1 LKHLRVLNKY
11 FWKYRWHFSLGVV
24 FIVASNYFAVLAPQI
39 TGYVVNQVEYHI
51 RQMINL
57 SSVASNPDHSYDPLV
72 QWIAAKF
79 ENLHTDFVHI
89 IIYASLILLLMA
101 LLRGFFMFL
110 MRQTIIVMSRH
121 IEYDQKNEIYTH
133 YQQLDAQFYKT
144 HSTGDLMSRMA
155 EDVSRVR
162 MYTGPSV
169 MHLIHLST
177 LISLSLFYMFR
188 KNWELTLYILT
199 PLPILAVAIYLVN
212 NIINKKSEQIQAQL
226 SDLTTNAQESFAGIR
241 VIKSF
246 VQEAAMFK
254 FFQKNSEDYRQS
266 AVNLASVEA
275 IYYPSI
281 GLLMGISTL
290 LTICIGGVYQ
300 MQHKIAVG
308 TIAEFVVYINMLT
321 FPVSALG
328 WVASMIQRASASQ
341 KRLNDFLEISSSI
354 KDDPRAVEVSL
365 QHQIQF
371 HQVNF
376 TFEHTGIHALKDFNL
391 TLTKGQKIAI
401 IGKTGSGKSTIAQL
415 LLRLFDPQNGD
426 ITIDGTNIK
435 QIKCSILREQIG
447 YVPQDVFLFSDTIS
461 NNIGFGLNVFNEEL
475 VENAAIRAHIKTE
488 IMQFPEQ
495 FQTLVGERG
504 VMLSGGQKQR
514 ISIAR
519 ALIKNSEILIFDD
532 CLSAVDAQTE
542 QLILQQL
549 AEVMKDKTALIITHR
564 IFSLLAFDQV
574 VVLDDGRIIE
584 QGTHVELLEKNGYYA
599 DLFRKQQES
608 TFEKNA

>member
-365 QHQIQF
+365 QHQIKF

-376 TFEHTGIHALKDFNL
+376 TFEHTGIHALKDFHL
-391 TLTKGQKIAI
+391 TITKGQKIAI

-435 QIKCSILREQIG
+435 QIKRSILREQIG

-475 VENAAIRAHIKTE
+475 VENAATRAHIKTE

>member
-1 LKHLRVLNKY
+1 
-11 FWKYRWHFSLGVV
+11 VV
-24 FIVASNYFAVLAPQI
+24 FIIASNYFAVLAPQI

-51 RQMINL
+51 RQMINP
-57 SSVASNPDHSYDPLV
+57 SIIAGNPDYSYDPLV
-72 QWIAAKF
+72 QWIAANF
-79 ENLHTDFVHI
+79 EKLDTDFAHI
-89 IIYASLILLLMA
+89 MIYASLILLLMA

-212 NIINKKSEQIQAQL
+212 NIINKKSEQIQSQL

-246 VQEAAMFK
+246 VQEVAMLK
-254 FFQKNSEDYRQS
+254 FFQKNSEDYRKS

-290 LTICIGGVYQ
+290 LTICIGGMYQ
-300 MQHKIAVG
+300 MQNKIAVG

-391 TLTKGQKIAI
+391 TIIKGQKIAI

-435 QIKCSILREQIG
+435 QIKRSILREQIG

-461 NNIGFGLNVFNEEL
+461 NNIGFGLNTFNEEL
-475 VENAAIRAHIKTE
+475 VESAATRAHIKTE

-514 ISIAR
+514 VSIAR

-532 CLSAVDAQTE
+532 CLSAVDAKTE

-574 VVLDDGRIIE
+574 IVLDDGRIIE

-599 DLFRKQQES
+599 DLFRKQQAS
-608 TFEKNA
+608 TFEKND

>member
-1 LKHLRVLNKY
+1 MKHLRVLNKY

>member
-1 LKHLRVLNKY
+1 M
-11 FWKYRWHFSLGVV
+11 V

-435 QIKCSILREQIG
+435 QIKRSILREQIG

-475 VENAAIRAHIKTE
+475 VENAATRAHIKTE